1 MEPDAI
7 LSLEI
12 RPFFDY
18 VQTIRYG
25 YQDRRGTLHL
35 AEEPDFAIQDYI
47 FSSPEEVIAN
57 SCGWC
62 WDVANLISVYC
73 TRRGIEHQTV
83 FLEYHTHQLHQT
95 HTQVFLKWNNMWYP
109 APDNS
114 AAFSFGDGGCAD
126 LAACCGAY
134 ADAFRTWLRE
144 VLGDRFDGS
153 QLLVKPI
160 SVPIPAHIS
169 DDAYLALVRNC

>member
-1 MEPDAI
+1 MEPAAI

-12 RPFFDY
+12 RSFFDY

-73 TRRGIEHQTV
+73 ARRGIEHQTV
-83 FLEYHTHQLHQT
+83 FLEYHTRQLHQT
-95 HTQVFLKWNNMWYP
+95 HTQVLLKWNNMWYP

-114 AAFSFGDGGCAD
+114 AGYTFGAGGCD
-126 LAACCGAY
+126 SLEVCRERFTNT
-134 ADAFRTWLRE
+134 FREYLRQR
-144 VLGDRFDGS
+144 LKDRYDES
-153 QLLVKPI
+153 KLLVKPV

-169 DDAYLALVRNC
+169 DDAYLSLVRNC